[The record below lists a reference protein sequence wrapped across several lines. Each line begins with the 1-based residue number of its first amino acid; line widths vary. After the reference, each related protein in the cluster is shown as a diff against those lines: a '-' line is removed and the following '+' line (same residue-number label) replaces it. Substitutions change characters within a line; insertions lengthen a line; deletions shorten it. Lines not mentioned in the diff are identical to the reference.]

1 MTTTLLLL
9 TANDPDQ
16 HLPLLTQ
23 EGKDLQRLLN
33 AAPRK
38 NYQVVLSPESDAED
52 LIKELN
58 APGRQI
64 EVLHYA
70 GHADGAQLRLR
81 DGDASAEALANK
93 LRTVGT
99 VKLVFLNGCATRRQL
114 RFFHAA
120 GIPFVIATTR
130 KVADERAFWVATQL
144 YQYLTLGRTL
154 QQAFAEVVADAGLQH
169 KSVDLATR
177 GLALGDG
184 PEEEALLWGLYPRPG
199 VEAEDYS
206 LPFAAHSGPA
216 TTELNHTVFLNTL
229 VYALEKTDTPA
240 FAGIRRIAETQ
251 RRTPV
256 LDKTKM
262 GELTR
267 ALPLTLGGRIRQIM
281 SKAEVEGEYYR
292 ELLYD
297 YCILF
302 ETLLH
307 HTVAMLTAQL
317 WQHKTLAFAQ
327 QTPERENLA
336 AFWQQNRL
344 LRSPREY
351 AAQVAGLLHWLQ
363 SANIA
368 PPFSPTQLDQLSAYL
383 RSTEFEAAADFFHRQ
398 KTQHHQRVRLQ
409 EAESLETCYY
419 AQQHIGTCFRALHF
433 VAGFAMASV
442 RGINVVNF
450 RHVPLVIDNM
460 VSRLT
465 LSEPEPTP
473 VAGIRMLENKSVL
486 SYQTDS
492 GLLEDILDVV
502 EPMSL
507 FPFVIDRNVFT
518 GKPNTEVDLYLF
530 IGYFPDPQGQTCFHF
545 CSVQNP
551 EKIWAFDD
559 HQDHVYLLHLGEEAD
574 ETHKYNH
581 LMANAGEFRGYLSD
595 FKRRFVGATGGATHY
610 NF

>member
-1 MTTTLLLL
+1 MATTLLLL

-38 NYQVVLSPESDAED
+38 NYEVVLSPESDAED

-58 APGRQI
+58 MPGRQV

-99 VKLVFLNGCATRRQL
+99 VKLVFLNGCATRGQL
-114 RFFHAA
+114 RFFHEA
-120 GIPFVIATTR
+120 GIPFVIATNR

-144 YQYLTLGRTL
+144 YQYLTLGRSL
-154 QQAFAEVVADAGLQH
+154 QQAFEAVVADAGLQH
-169 KSVDLATR
+169 KSVDLTTR
-177 GLALGDG
+177 GLALRNG
-184 PEEEALLWGLYPRPG
+184 PKDEALPWGLYPNPG
-199 VEAEDYS
+199 AEQADYS
-206 LPFAAHSGPA
+206 LPFAAHSTPA
-216 TTELNHTVFLNTL
+216 AGELNHTVFLNTL
-229 VYALEKTDTPA
+229 IYALEKTDTPA
-240 FAGIRRIAETQ
+240 FAGIRRLAETQ

-256 LDKTKM
+256 PDGKKL
-262 GELTR
+262 GELTK
-267 ALPLTLGGRIRQIM
+267 ALPLTLGGRIRQIT
-281 SKAEVEGEYYR
+281 SRVEDITSEYYR

-317 WQHKTLAFAQ
+317 WQHKTEAFGQQMPGREKLAD
-327 QTPERENLA
+327 
-336 AFWQQNRL
+336 FWRQNRL

-351 AAQVAGLLHWLQ
+351 AAQVEGLLNWLR
-363 SANIA
+363 STNIA
-368 PPFSPTQLDQLSAYL
+368 PPFSPTQLDALLTYL
-383 RSTEFEAAADFFHRQ
+383 RSAEFEAAADFFHRQ
-398 KTQHHQRVRLQ
+398 KTQHHQRVRLR

-442 RGINVVNF
+442 RGIHVVNF
-450 RHVPLVIDNM
+450 RHVPFVIDNM

-473 VAGIRMLENKSVL
+473 VPGIRMLENKSVL
-486 SYQTDS
+486 SYPADS
-492 GLLEDILDVV
+492 GLLEEILDVA

-530 IGYFPDPQGQTCFHF
+530 IGYFPDPQNRSCFHF

-559 HQDHVYLLHLGEEAD
+559 DQDHVYLLHLGEEAD
-574 ETHKYNH
+574 ETHKYHH
-581 LMANAGEFRGYLSD
+581 LMANAGEFKGYLSD
-595 FKRRFVGATGGATHY
+595 FKQRFIDRG
-610 NF
+610 